1 MNRRIKIEFWLSPRI
16 RGAQTEGDY
25 IHDVFDD
32 WLAERAGEFTAALID
47 DQVVAIAKLSDLGDG
62 EWWFEGLRVDP
73 DFRRRG
79 IAAALNRYHVA
90 IWRGDWVARS
100 FAT

>member
-1 MNRRIKIEFWLSPRI
+1 MRNC
-16 RGAQTEGDY
+16 T
-25 IHDVFDD
+25 
-32 WLAERAGEFTAALID
+32 
-47 DQVVAIAKLSDLGDG
+47 DLGDG

-90 IWRGDWVARS
+90 LARRLGGKVIRYMTGDENVGSQTIGAQAGFQHTVT
-100 FAT
+100 FAAHLAECV